1 MCDPVSMAVI
11 GGGMAVMSS
20 YQQYQQAKSE
30 KEMADYSAK
39 VSDQNAKI
47 REQQALD
54 AQNIG
59 ADNASAARQRW
70 QRANAT
76 LRAVAGS
83 GGVNPDTG
91 TFGDLQDQNIITGET
106 DVQTVL
112 NNAQREAWGFKTE
125 ATNFRND
132 AALSRYKG
140 KSAMYNGMLK
150 AGTTLVT
157 GLGNAYGSYASSAGS
172 FGTGEKVTKLSDGGS
187 ITWNTDRLG
196 RAYK

>member
-1 MCDPVSMAVI
+1 MCGPLPMAA
-11 GGGMAVMSS
+11 MAVMSAFQMYS
-20 YQQYQQAKSE
+20 QAKSE
-30 KEMADYSAK
+30 KQMADYSAS
-39 VSDQNAKI
+39 VSEQNAKI
-47 REQQALD
+47 REQQAID

-91 TFGDLQDQNIITGET
+91 TFGDLQDQNTITGET
-106 DVQTVL
+106 DMQTVL
-112 NNAQREAWGFKTE
+112 NNAQREAWGFKAE

-132 AALSRYKG
+132 ASLSRFKG

-157 GLGNAYGSYASSAGS
+157 GLGNAYGSFGS
-172 FGTGEKVTKLSDGGS
+172 GEQVTKLSDGGS